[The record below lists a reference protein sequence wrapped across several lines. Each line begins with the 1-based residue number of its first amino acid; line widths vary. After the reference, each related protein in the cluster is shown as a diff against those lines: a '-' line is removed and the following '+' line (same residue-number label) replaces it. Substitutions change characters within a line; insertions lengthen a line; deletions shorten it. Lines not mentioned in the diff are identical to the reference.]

1 MYVVSEE
8 LRELIE
14 SGVAVSVATADV
26 SGRPH
31 LNTAW
36 GPRVSPDGA
45 TASVFIDRAR
55 SQFTLEDVDTT
66 KRIAMTVGDPVSYR
80 SIQLKGT
87 ATGVVLEPDGD
98 DRDWVRL
105 HREAFMVSAALVGD
119 PPALLRNL
127 WTEDVVRIDF
137 AIEQAFDQTPGPDAG
152 RPL

>member
-1 MYVVSEE
+1 MYVVREE

-14 SGVAVSVATADV
+14 SGVAVSVATADA

-36 GPRVSPDGA
+36 GPRIAPNGV

-55 SQFTLEDVDTT
+55 SGPTLDDLTTT
-66 KRIAMTVGDPVSYR
+66 KQIAMTIGDPVSYR

-87 ATGVVLEPDGD
+87 ATGVVLQPDEGD
-98 DRDWVRL
+98 RNWVRL
-105 HREAFMVSAALVGD
+105 HREAFMVSTALIGD
-119 PPALLRNL
+119 PPALSRNM
-127 WTEDVVRIDF
+127 WTEDVVRVDF
-137 AIEQAFDQTPGPDAG
+137 AVEQAFDQTPGPDAG